1 MAVKKVIRWVTRDG
15 QAILAIRKR
24 FNIPDYV
31 TLNGYSP
38 ALVDERDMEVFEE
51 CARRGFFS
59 IIPLKWCKNGEAF
72 AFISC

>member
-1 MAVKKVIRWVTRDG
+1 MAVKKVIRWVTRD
-15 QAILAIRKR
+15 QNAILAIRKR

-31 TLNGYSP
+31 TVNGYSP
-38 ALVDERDMEVFEE
+38 AEIKESDMEVFEE

-59 IIPLKWCKNGEAF
+59 VIPLKWCKNGETF